1 MATDATGYI
10 QHHLTNLTYGQLPAG
25 TDYVNDEG
33 GISELTEATWMLA
46 QSGEHASNMG
56 FWAFHVDSLAWSIGL
71 ALFLMFIFG
80 RAAKKASAG
89 VPTGMQNFVESIV
102 EFIDNTVK
110 ESFHGSNPIVAP
122 LALTIFTWV
131 FMMNLMDL
139 IPVDIIPKLFELSW
153 AAAGNDPQH
162 AFMKIV
168 PSTDPNITAGLAIY
182 VFTLMIYYGI
192 KVKGFGGFMAELTL
206 HPFNVKNPVIQA
218 LFIPVNFTLEVLGL
232 IAKPI
237 SLALR
242 LFGNM
247 YAGEMIFILIALMF
261 SAGLS
266 LGLFAGVLQWA
277 WAVFHILVITLQ
289 AFIFMMLTIVYLG
302 MAHEDH

>member
-10 QHHLTNLTYGQLPAG
+10 QHHLTNLTYGKLPAG
-25 TDYVNDEG
+25 TEYTTDEG
-33 GISELTEATWMLA
+33 KVSELTEATWMFA
-46 QSGEHASNMG
+46 QHGGHATDMG
-56 FWAFHVDSLAWSIGL
+56 FMAFHVDSLGWSIGL
-71 ALFLMFIFG
+71 ALLLMFIFG
-80 RAAKKASAG
+80 RAAKKASTG
-89 VPTGMQNFVESIV
+89 VPTGMQNFVETIV
-102 EFIDNTVK
+102 EFVDSTVK
-110 ESFHGSNPIVAP
+110 ETFHGRNPLIAP
-122 LALTIFTWV
+122 LSLTIFTWV

-153 AAAGNDPQH
+153 GAAGNDPH
-162 AFMKIV
+162 TGFMKIV
-168 PSTDPNITAGLAIY
+168 PSTDPNITAGLAIS
-182 VFTLMIYYGI
+182 VFSLMIFYGI
-192 KVKGFGGFMAELTL
+192 KVKGIGGFMAELTL
-206 HPFNVKNPVIQA
+206 HPFNMKNPVVQA
-218 LFIPVNFTLEVLGL
+218 LFIPVNFFLEVLAL
-232 IAKPI
+232 LAKPI

-261 SAGLS
+261 SSGLA

-289 AFIFMMLTIVYLG
+289 AFIFMMLTIVYMS